1 MYQGR
6 PDHNAVISRGHF
18 SQHWTYE
25 AKERINSGLSVA
37 GDMVYFDTLGGKVVA
52 LDIRTGTVRWQ
63 ADVDNVTMSTP
74 IVSGGSVFIGTG
86 HNGALGAHDS
96 NFVYAAGEHRGS
108 LTMWGRPEGDHI
120 VAFDANTGEK
130 QWAYRTAG
138 EDMPSPV
145 AIKGNLVFVN
155 GDFNAYALRMHDGSA
170 AWQHDLRG
178 LATMASANQSG
189 DYAIVSTCSGSEYR
203 GATFAL
209 HWSTGSVRWR
219 AAAGD
224 CDSAP
229 TVAANQIF
237 VSGVDGNR
245 VSYGFGAHGTVQS
258 LDVGTG
264 RILWRYVSREAGPY
278 TKIGSNERAIAG
290 CYADGTY
297 LQAFPTI
304 DKFVAFDAK
313 TGRVRWEMR
322 SAGPIKMSAVV
333 RGGRVYVGDTVGLF
347 YTLELATGKILKV
360 DMFDAPFSVSPPV
373 IVGDTLLV
381 VSGTKVYAVPL

>member
-6 PDHNAVISRGHF
+6 PDHNAVISRDNF
-18 SQHWTYE
+18 KQHGTYD

-37 GDMVYFDTLGGKVVA
+37 GDMVYFDTLGRKVVA
-52 LDIRTGTVRWQ
+52 LDIRTGAVRWQ

-74 IVSGGSVFIGTG
+74 IVAGGSVYIGTG

-96 NFVYAAGEHRGS
+96 NFVYAAGEHGS
-108 LTMWGRPEGDHI
+108 SVTMWGL
-120 VAFDANTGEK
+120 
-130 QWAYRTAG
+130 RTARRAKTCR
-138 EDMPSPV
+138 PPV
-145 AIKGNLVFVN
+145 AINGNLVFVN

-189 DYAIVSTCSGSEYR
+189 DYAIVSTCSGAEYR

-209 HWSTGSVRWR
+209 HWSTGAVRWR

-245 VSYGFGAHGTVQS
+245 LSYGYGAHGTVLS
-258 LDVGTG
+258 LDAGTG
-264 RILWRYVSREAGPY
+264 RVLWRYVSPEAGPY

-290 CYADGTY
+290 CYASGTY
-297 LQAFPTI
+297 
-304 DKFVAFDAK
+304 FVHTEAAALGGHVRMPLHA
-313 TGRVRWEMR
+313 GRQMQ
-322 SAGPIKMSAVV
+322 S
-333 RGGRVYVGDTVGLF
+333 
-347 YTLELATGKILKV
+347 
-360 DMFDAPFSVSPPV
+360 
-373 IVGDTLLV
+373 
-381 VSGTKVYAVPL
+381 